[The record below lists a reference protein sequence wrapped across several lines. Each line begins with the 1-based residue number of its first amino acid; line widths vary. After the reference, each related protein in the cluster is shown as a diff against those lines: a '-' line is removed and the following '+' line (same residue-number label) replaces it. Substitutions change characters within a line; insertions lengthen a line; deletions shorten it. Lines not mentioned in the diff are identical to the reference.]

1 MHRLKAEKPQITM
14 EYGVDAFTVSFRVCG
29 KGAAKRLAED
39 MQANPKDQYAVEIK
53 AWREK
58 RSLDANAYCWNLIGA
73 LSEKLNIPPADIYRG
88 MIRDVGGNTEVVCVK
103 ESAAEKLC
111 GGWGH
116 NGIGW
121 LTETF
126 PSKIEGCVNVIL
138 YYGSSTYDTAQ
149 MSRLIDLVVEE
160 CKARGI
166 ETRTP
171 KELENML
178 NLWEAGSEK
187 HNAD

>member
-1 MHRLKAEKPQITM
+1 MHRLKAEKPQISM
-14 EYGVDAFTVSFRVCG
+14 EYGGDAFTVTFRVCG
-29 KGAAKRLAED
+29 KSAAMRLAED
-39 MQANPKDQYAVEIK
+39 IQTNPKDQYAVEIK
-53 AWREK
+53 QWRER
-58 RSLDANAYCWNLIGA
+58 RSLDANAYCWKLIGK
-73 LSEKLNIPPADIYRG
+73 LSEKLNIPPVDIYRG
-88 MIRDVGGNTEVVCVK
+88 MIRDIGGNTEVVCVK

-111 GGWGH
+111 DGWGH

-121 LTETF
+121 LTDTF

-160 CKARGI
+160 CKAQGI